1 MHGWI
6 TSITFFDQASGSP
19 ANSPAGDLI
28 NIPGNSSRNS
38 PAGGQINIP
47 TNSSIT
53 NVIIGC
59 DGMLY
64 QFDGK
69 KVTLPEDAMLS
80 PGSAAYVSFVPV
92 MEGDAYTASEV
103 RFETEEIPESVRNL
117 QKEVSQRLSHK
128 RYWHSFRVSKI
139 ARVFAEKAGCSPDKA
154 EIAGLLHDIA
164 KENSNE
170 VNAGIILEHGR
181 AITDFELTYH
191 HILHAVAGSIIAEE
205 EFGID
210 DQEILDSIRCHN
222 GRPSMSDMEKVI
234 YVSDHIDKVNKQ
246 GGEANKLLSL
256 PSVDDAIYR
265 IILLINRY
273 YVRLHRTPDVI
284 TECTMNYMLRSIGRE
299 QDGGISPD
307 TRSVISDDV
316 FDKALIINTRQS
328 VGMKSVPNSR
338 QLGGYVAFDG
348 RKVRKNCIV
357 RSSRL
362 KHLTAEE
369 ASQLMK
375 LGINTIIDL
384 RMPEEAAADPDINI
398 EGFRFFDCPL
408 SSVEIS
414 DYQNKVKDKFITAT
428 DPKERSFYLFE
439 YLSCIQME
447 DMYIDVLTSEGSV
460 QNLKRVFEILMDPD
474 TEGIL
479 FHCTS
484 GKDRTGIVAA
494 LILYVL
500 GVGIEDIRLDYYAS
514 AVSTFAATEAMAQN
528 LRKEHYSEDA
538 IDEIRYFN
546 GIGQYIAEGAYQ
558 RIIDEFGSVDNYLTE
573 AIGLTDTGISMLRE
587 KYLE

>member
-6 TSITFFDQASGSP
+6 TSITFSAPDSGSP
-19 ANSPAGDLI
+19 ANSPA
-28 NIPGNSSRNS
+28 NNPANNPANSSANS
-38 PAGGQINIP
+38 PANNP
-47 TNSSIT
+47 ANSSKN

-64 QFDGK
+64 HFDGQE
-69 KVTLPEDAMLS
+69 VALPEDTTLS
-80 PGSAAYVSFVPV
+80 PGSVPYVSFVPV
-92 MEGDAYTASEV
+92 TEDGAYTASEV
-103 RFETEEIPESVRNL
+103 RLEAEEIPEPVRTL
-117 QKEVSQRLSHK
+117 QKEVSQRLSPK
-128 RYWHSFRVSKI
+128 RYMHSFRVSKI

-170 VNAGIILEHGR
+170 ENAGIILEHGWT
-181 AITDFELTYH
+181 ITDFELTYH
-191 HILHAVAGSIIAEE
+191 HILHAVAGAIIAKE

-210 DQEILDSIRCHN
+210 DREILDSIRCHN

-234 YVSDHIDKVNKQ
+234 YVSDHIEKVNKQ
-246 GGEANKLLSL
+246 GGEANKLLTL

-265 IILLINRY
+265 IILLINRFY
-273 YVRLHRTPDVI
+273 ARQHKTPDVI

-299 QDGGISPD
+299 RDDGISPD
-307 TRSVISDDV
+307 TRSVITDDV
-316 FDKALIINTRQS
+316 FDKALIINTRQT

-362 KHLTAEE
+362 KHLTAED

-375 LGINTIIDL
+375 LGLNTIIDL
-384 RMPEEAAADPDINI
+384 RMPEEAAADPDINT

-439 YLSCIQME
+439 YLSCIKME
-447 DMYIDVLTSEGSV
+447 DMYINVLTSEGSV
-460 QNLKRVFEILMDPD
+460 RSLRRVFEILTDPD

-494 LILYVL
+494 LILHVL

-514 AVSTFAATEAMAQN
+514 AVATFAATEAMAQN

-538 IDEIRYFN
+538 IDEVRYFN
-546 GIGQYIAEGAYQ
+546 GIGQYIAEGAYK
-558 RIIDEFGSVDNYLTE
+558 RITEEYGSVDKYLSDV
-573 AIGLTDTGISMLRE
+573 IGLTAFNIDRLRE